1 MITLNNQPFYGD
13 RVAEYHKLR
22 SQVVGLVQY
31 HLTII
36 VTLIEL

>member
-1 MITLNNQPFYGD
+1 MITPNNQPFYRD
-13 RVAEYHKLR
+13 WVVEYRKLR
-22 SQVVGLVQY
+22 SQGGGLVQY